1 MKSAKGPIASTSE
14 GGIMRILVVED
25 EKRIADFIARGLKE
39 EHYAVDIAYDGEQG
53 LYLAEINPYDLM
65 IFDIMLP
72 KYEGVDMC
80 RQLRSKKINTPIL
93 MLTARAAV
101 KDKVAGLNAGAD
113 DYLTKP
119 FSFDELLARVKVLL
133 RRPTANK
140 TSVLKVADL
149 ELNQLNHEIKRAGK
163 MIVLTAKEF
172 ALLEYLMLN
181 FGSVISRSMISEHVW
196 NEQFDSMTNV
206 IDVHIRNL
214 RNKIDDGF
222 KKELIHTLRGSGYML
237 KNPE

>member
-1 MKSAKGPIASTSE
+1 
-14 GGIMRILVVED
+14 MRILVVED

-39 EHYAVDIAYDGEQG
+39 EHYAIDIAYDGEQG

-80 RQLRSKKINTPIL
+80 RQLRSKKNNTPIL

-101 KDKVAGLNAGAD
+101 KDKVTGLNAGAD

-119 FSFDELLARVKVLL
+119 FSFEELLARVKVLL
-133 RRPTANK
+133 RRPTTNK

-149 ELNQLNHEIKRAGK
+149 ELNQLNHEVKRMGK
-163 MIVLTAKEF
+163 MMVLTAKEF
-172 ALLEYLMLN
+172 ALLEYFMLN
-181 FGSVISRSMISEHVW
+181 SAQVISRSMISEHVW

-214 RNKIDDGF
+214 RNKIDGGF
-222 KKELIHTLRGSGYML
+222 KKKLIHTLRGSGYML
-237 KNPE
+237 KNAA

>member
-1 MKSAKGPIASTSE
+1 
-14 GGIMRILVVED
+14 MRILVVED

-39 EHYAVDIAYDGEQG
+39 EQYAVDIAYDGEQG

-101 KDKVAGLNAGAD
+101 KDKVTGLNAGAD

-119 FSFDELLARVKVLL
+119 FSFEELLARVKVLL
-133 RRPTANK
+133 RRPTVNK
-140 TSVLKVADL
+140 TSVLKAADL
-149 ELNQLNHEIKRAGK
+149 ELNQLNHEVKRAGK
-163 MIVLTAKEF
+163 PIILTAKEF
-172 ALLEYLMLN
+172 TLLEYLMLN
-181 FGSVISRSMISEHVW
+181 AGQVISRSMISEHVW

-214 RNKIDDGF
+214 RNKIDNGF
-222 KKELIHTLRGSGYML
+222 KKELIKVFECELID
-237 KNPE
+237 

>member
-1 MKSAKGPIASTSE
+1 MAYLKE
-14 GGIMRILVVED
+14 EVMRILVVED
-25 EKRIADFIARGLKE
+25 ERRIADFVARGLKE

-101 KDKVAGLNAGAD
+101 KDKVTGLNAGAD

-119 FSFDELLARVKVLL
+119 FSFEELLARVKVLL
-133 RRPTANK
+133 RRPTVNK

-149 ELNQLNHEIKRAGK
+149 ELNQLNHEVKRSGK
-163 MIVLTAKEF
+163 AVVLTAKEF
-172 ALLEYLMLN
+172 ALLEYFMLHVDQ
-181 FGSVISRSMISEHVW
+181 VISRSMISEHVW

-214 RNKIDDGF
+214 RNKVDDGF
-222 KKELIHTLRGSGYML
+222 KKKLIHTLRGSGYML
-237 KNPE
+237 KNSA

>member
-1 MKSAKGPIASTSE
+1 
-14 GGIMRILVVED
+14 MRILVVED

-39 EHYAVDIAYDGEQG
+39 EHYAVDIAYDGEEG
-53 LYLAEINPYDLM
+53 VYLAEINTYDLM

-72 KYEGVDMC
+72 KHDGVEMC
-80 RQLRSKKINTPIL
+80 RQLRAKKINTPIL

-101 KDKVAGLNAGAD
+101 KDKVMGLNSGAD

-119 FSFDELLARVKVLL
+119 FSFEELLARVKVLL
-133 RRPTANK
+133 RRPSTNK

-149 ELNQLNHEIKRAGK
+149 ELNQLNHEVKRTGK
-163 MIVLTAKEF
+163 MMVLTAKEF

-181 FGSVISRSMISEHVW
+181 LGQVISRSMISEHVW

-222 KKELIHTLRGSGYML
+222 KKKLIHTMRGSGYML
-237 KNPE
+237 KNSA

>member
-1 MKSAKGPIASTSE
+1 
-14 GGIMRILVVED
+14 MRILIVED

-119 FSFDELLARVKVLL
+119 FSFEELLARVKVLL

-140 TSVLKVADL
+140 TPVLKVADL
-149 ELNQLNHEIKRAGK
+149 ELNQLNHEVKRAGK
-163 MIVLTAKEF
+163 AIVLTAKEF
-172 ALLEYLMLN
+172 ALLEYLMLHT
-181 FGSVISRSMISEHVW
+181 GQVISRTMISEHVW
-196 NEQFDSMTNV
+196 NEEFDSMSNV
-206 IDVHIRNL
+206 IDVHVRNL

-222 KKELIHTLRGSGYML
+222 KKELVHTLRGSGYML
-237 KNPE
+237 ENPA

>member
-1 MKSAKGPIASTSE
+1 
-14 GGIMRILVVED
+14 MRILVVED
-25 EKRIADFIARGLKE
+25 ERRIADFIARGLKE

-53 LYLAEINPYDLM
+53 LYLADINTYDLM

-80 RQLRSKKINTPIL
+80 RQLRFKKVNTPIL

-101 KDKVAGLNAGAD
+101 KDKVTGLNAGAD

-119 FSFDELLARVKVLL
+119 FSFEELLARVKVLL

-149 ELNQLNHEIKRAGK
+149 ELNQLNHEVKRTGK
-163 MIVLTAKEF
+163 MMILTSKEF
-172 ALLEYLMLN
+172 ALLEYFMLN
-181 FGSVISRSMISEHVW
+181 AGQVISRSMISEHIW

-214 RNKIDDGF
+214 RNKVDDGF
-222 KKELIHTLRGSGYML
+222 KRKLIHTLRGSGYML
-237 KNPE
+237 KNPA

>member
-1 MKSAKGPIASTSE
+1 
-14 GGIMRILVVED
+14 MRILVVED

-80 RQLRSKKINTPIL
+80 RQLRSKKNNTPIL

-101 KDKVAGLNAGAD
+101 KDKVTGLNAGAD

-119 FSFDELLARVKVLL
+119 FSFEELLARVKVLL
-133 RRPTANK
+133 RRATTNK
-140 TSVLKVADL
+140 TSILKVADL
-149 ELNQLNHEIKRAGK
+149 ELNQLNHEVKRTGK
-163 MIVLTAKEF
+163 TMVLTAKEF

-181 FGSVISRSMISEHVW
+181 SAQVISRSMISEHVW

-222 KKELIHTLRGSGYML
+222 KRKLIHTLRGSGYML
-237 KNPE
+237 KSPT

>member
-1 MKSAKGPIASTSE
+1 
-14 GGIMRILVVED
+14 MRILVVED

-72 KYEGVDMC
+72 KYEGVEMC
-80 RQLRSKKINTPIL
+80 RKLRSNKINTPIL
-93 MLTARAAV
+93 MLTARASI
-101 KDKVAGLNAGAD
+101 KDKVTGLNSGAD

-119 FSFDELLARVKVLL
+119 FSFEELLARVKVLL
-133 RRPTANK
+133 RRPTSSK
-140 TSVLKVADL
+140 TSILKIADL
-149 ELNQLNHEIKRAGK
+149 ELNQLNHEVSRTGK
-163 MIVLTAKEF
+163 TMVLTAKEF

-181 FGSVISRSMISEHVW
+181 TGQVISRSMISEHVW

-222 KKELIHTLRGSGYML
+222 KKKLIHTLRGSGYML
-237 KNPE
+237 NNSA

>member
-1 MKSAKGPIASTSE
+1 
-14 GGIMRILVVED
+14 MRILIVED
-25 EKRIADFIARGLKE
+25 ERRIADFIARGLKE
-39 EHYAVDIAYDGEQG
+39 EHYAVDIAYDGEKG
-53 LYLAEINPYDLM
+53 MYLAEINPYDLM

-80 RQLRSKKINTPIL
+80 RQLRAKKINTPIL

-119 FSFDELLARVKVLL
+119 FSFEELLARVKVLL

-140 TSVLKVADL
+140 TPVLKVADL
-149 ELNQLNHEIKRAGK
+149 ELNQLNHEVKRAGK
-163 MIVLTAKEF
+163 ALVLTAKEF
-172 ALLEYLMLN
+172 ALLEYLMIHTDQ
-181 FGSVISRSMISEHVW
+181 VISRSMISEHVW

-214 RNKIDDGF
+214 RDKIDDGF
-222 KKELIHTLRGSGYML
+222 KKDLIHTMRGSGYML
-237 KNPE
+237 KNPS

>member
-1 MKSAKGPIASTSE
+1 
-14 GGIMRILVVED
+14 MRILIVED
-25 EKRIADFIARGLKE
+25 ERRIADFIARGLKE
-39 EHYAVDIAYDGEQG
+39 EHYAVDTAYDGEQG
-53 LYLAEINPYDLM
+53 LYFAEINPYDLM

-101 KDKVAGLNAGAD
+101 KDKVTGLNAGAD

-119 FSFDELLARVKVLL
+119 FSFEELLARVKVLL
-133 RRPTANK
+133 RRPTTNK
-140 TSVLKVADL
+140 TSLLKVADL
-149 ELNQLNHEIKRAGK
+149 ELNQLNHDVKRMGK
-163 MIVLTAKEF
+163 TMILTAKEF

-181 FGSVISRSMISEHVW
+181 TGQVISRSMISEHVW

-222 KKELIHTLRGSGYML
+222 KKKLIHTFRGSGYML
-237 KNPE
+237 KHAA